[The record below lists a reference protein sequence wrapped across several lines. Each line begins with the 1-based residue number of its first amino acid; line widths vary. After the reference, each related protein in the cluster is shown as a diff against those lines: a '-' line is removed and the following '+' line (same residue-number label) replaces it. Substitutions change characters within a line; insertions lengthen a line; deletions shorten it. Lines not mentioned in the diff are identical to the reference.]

1 MGNDMAA
8 KLLIERQPGIELP
21 EGALRPTSHPP
32 GGSPPKAMNRESQVR
47 SVAVLLF
54 LLTVAAVVFAGFN
67 LNSEWKVQVP
77 DDGVWWVEQG
87 GRLTADRVD
96 PNGPGARS
104 GIKPGDQLISINGQ
118 EIQNISGLERQLY
131 RNGIWS
137 KAAYSLLRQ
146 SVPLDSSVIL
156 VPAERSLNNWLRL
169 IALIYLGIGLYV
181 LLRRWTAP
189 GSTHFYIFCLVSF
202 IAYSFKYTGKLN
214 DFDWTIY
221 WGNIAAGVLQPA
233 LFLHFVL
240 TFPEKR
246 ETVRKHPW
254 LMALVYVPAA
264 ALLAAHIIAMRWLQ
278 ASERLRWNL
287 DRMEMSYGSL
297 FFLVAAV
304 VLWYSYRH
312 ASTTILRQQLKW
324 VTRGTILA
332 IVPYTLFYV
341 IPYLMGSLPGATMK
355 VSALSLALLP
365 LTFGYAIFRYRLM
378 DVDLI
383 FKRGVVYTVAA
394 AIVLGLYFG
403 LVTGVALLVHNWR
416 PSSGPVGLILAVVV
430 TALLFDPVRKWIQD
444 RIDQFF
450 YRTRYDYR
458 RTLLEFGRELS
469 SETNLNTLLSSLI
482 DRLSRTLAVDR
493 MAIFLAGEETGKF
506 VPAKSFGMSVPGN
519 IDLGFLSAPR
529 PEQAGHLFFENTHQV
544 PRETPEAQYAIAR
557 LDLNYYIPCHA
568 QQKTVAVLGLGKTT
582 KGDFLS
588 SEDMELLETLGGYL
602 GVAIQNGQ
610 LYSSLQQKVA
620 EYERL
625 KDFNENI
632 VESINVGVMAL
643 DMEDRIESWNAQMEV
658 MYAVPRWQTLTQPLN
673 AIFPP
678 EFVEEFARM
687 RQDAGIRNL
696 YKFRLKTPAG
706 EVRTVNV
713 AIAPLVTR
721 KFQVIGRLVIMDDIT
736 ERIELEAQLSQ
747 SDKLSSIGLLAAG
760 VAHEVNTPL
769 AVISSYTQMLSKQL
783 QGDSQKAALLEKIT
797 RQTFRASEIVNN
809 LLNFSRTSG
818 SEIGDVDVNK
828 VIADTLALLEHQ
840 FKVAKVEVQ
849 NTPEPKLPA
858 IQGNAGRLQQVFLNL
873 FLNAKD
879 AMPGGGTLR
888 VATLN
893 GESVSVSI
901 SDTGTGIAPEHIQRI
916 YDPFFTTK
924 TSPREGQPR
933 GTGLGLSVT
942 YGIIQEHAGKIHV
955 ESSPGAGTTFTLDFP
970 LSRKAVASK
979 AEYV

>member
-1 MGNDMAA
+1 MAA
-8 KLLIERQPGIELP
+8 KLLITP
-21 EGALRPTSHPP
+21 PP
-32 GGSPPKAMNRESQVR
+32 GGERAEPHSRPVGAALVSPPKAMNRDSQVR
-47 SVAVLLF
+47 FVAVLLF

-67 LNSEWKVQVP
+67 LNAEWKFLVP
-77 DDGVWWVEQG
+77 DDGVWWVENG
-87 GRLTADRVD
+87 GRLTADRVE
-96 PNGPGARS
+96 NSGPGAKS
-104 GIKPGDQLISINGQ
+104 GIKPGDQLISVNGQ
-118 EIQNISGLERQLY
+118 EIRSMSGLERQLY
-131 RNGIWS
+131 RTGVWS
-137 KAAYSLLRQ
+137 KAAYSLSRQ
-146 SVPLDSSVIL
+146 SVPLDSTVIL

-202 IAYSFKYTGKLN
+202 VAYSFKYTGKFN

-246 ETVRKHPW
+246 QIVRKHPW
-254 LMALVYVPAA
+254 LLALVYLPAA
-264 ALLAAHIIAMRWLQ
+264 VLLTAHIIAMRWLQ

-287 DRMEMSYGSL
+287 DRVEMFYGSL
-297 FFLVAAV
+297 FFLSAAV
-304 VLWYSYRH
+304 VLWYSYRR

-332 IVPYTLFYV
+332 IVPYTLLYV
-341 IPYLMGSLPGATMK
+341 IPYLMGAVPGAAMK
-355 VSALSLALLP
+355 ISALSLALLP

-383 FKRGVVYTVAA
+383 FKRGVVYTLAA
-394 AIVLGLYFG
+394 AIVVGLYFG
-403 LVTGVALLVHNWR
+403 LVAAVALLVHNWQ
-416 PSSGPVGLILAVVV
+416 PSSGPIGLVLAVVV
-430 TALLFDPVRKWIQD
+430 TALLFDPVRKLIQD

-458 RTLLEFGRELS
+458 RTLLEFGRELG

-482 DRLSRTLAVDR
+482 DRLSHTLAVDR
-493 MAIFLAGEETGKF
+493 MAIFLAGDEPGKF
-506 VPAKSFGMSVPGN
+506 ALEKSFGLSLSGN
-519 IDLGFLSAPR
+519 IDLAFLNVQR
-529 PEQAGHLFFENTHQV
+529 PEQAGHMFFENTHQV
-544 PRETPEAQYAIAR
+544 PRESPSAQHAIAR

-568 QQKTVAVLGLGKTT
+568 QQKTIAVLGLGKTT

-602 GVAIQNGQ
+602 GIAIQNSQ
-610 LYSSLQQKVA
+610 LYASLQKKAA

-643 DMEDRIESWNAQMEV
+643 DMQDRIESWNAQMEV
-658 MYAVPRWQTLTQPLN
+658 MYALPRWQALTQPLKSV
-673 AIFPP
+673 FPP

-687 RQDAGIRNL
+687 RREPGIRNL
-696 YKFRLKTPAG
+696 YKFHLKTPAG

-713 AIAPLVTR
+713 ALAPLVTR
-721 KFQVIGRLVIMDDIT
+721 KFEVIGRLIIMDDIT
-736 ERIELEAQLSQ
+736 ERVELEAQLSQ

-783 QGDSQKAALLEKIT
+783 QGDPQKSGLLEKIT

-818 SEIGDVDVNK
+818 TEIGDVDVNK

-840 FKVAKVEVQ
+840 FKVGKIEVQ
-849 NTPEPKLPA
+849 NTLTAALPA
-858 IQGNAGRLQQVFLNL
+858 IQGNSGRLQQVFLNL

-893 GESVSVSI
+893 GDRVSVSVS
-901 SDTGTGIAPEHIQRI
+901 DTGSGIAPEHIQRI

-924 TSPREGQPR
+924 NSPREGQPR

-942 YGIIQEHAGKIHV
+942 YGIIQEHAGKIRV
-955 ESSPGAGTTFTLDFP
+955 ESNPGAGTTFTLDFP
-970 LSRKAVASK
+970 LSRKAAHSK

>member
-1 MGNDMAA
+1 MAA
-8 KLLIERQPGIELP
+8 KLLIEDQVELRLASPP
-21 EGALRPTSHPP
+21 EGVPLKP
-32 GGSPPKAMNRESQVR
+32 MNRESQVR

-54 LLTVAAVVFAGFN
+54 VLTVAAVVFAGFN
-67 LNSEWKVQVP
+67 FKAEWKFLVP
-77 DDGVWWVEQG
+77 DDGVWWVESG

-96 PNGPGARS
+96 PSGPGGKS
-104 GIKPGDQLISINGQ
+104 GIKPGDQLVSINGQ
-118 EIQNISGLERQLY
+118 DVQTMSGLERQLY
-131 RNGIWS
+131 RNGVWS
-137 KAAYSLLRQ
+137 KASYSLLRQ

-246 ETVRKHPW
+246 EMVRKHPW
-254 LMALVYVPAA
+254 LLAMVYMPAA
-264 ALLAAHIIAMRWLQ
+264 VLLTAHLTAMRLLQ

-297 FFLVAAV
+297 FFLAAAV
-304 VLWYSYRH
+304 LLWYSYRR
-312 ASTTILRQQLKW
+312 ARTTILRQQLKW

-332 IVPYTLFYV
+332 IVPYTIFYV

-383 FKRGVVYTVAA
+383 FKRGVVYTLAA
-394 AIVLGLYFG
+394 AIIVGMYFA
-403 LVTGVALLVHNWR
+403 LVAGVALLVHNWR
-416 PSSGPVGLILAVVV
+416 PSSGPMGLVLAVVV

-444 RIDQFF
+444 HIDQFF
-450 YRTRYDYR
+450 YRTSYDYR
-458 RTLLEFGRELS
+458 RTLLEFGRELG

-493 MAIFLAGEETGKF
+493 MAIFVAGEAAGQL
-506 VPAKSFGMSVPGN
+506 VLAKSFGLSAPGN
-519 IDLGFLSAPR
+519 IDLSFLSAPR

-544 PRETPEAQYAIAR
+544 LRETPEAQQAIAR

-568 QQKTVAVLGLGKTT
+568 QQKTIAVLGLGKTT
-582 KGDFLS
+582 QGDFLS

-602 GVAIQNGQ
+602 GIAIQNGQ
-610 LYSSLQQKVA
+610 LYASLQQKAA

-658 MYAVPRWQTLTQPLN
+658 MYAVPRWQTLTQPLKT
-673 AIFPP
+673 IFPA
-678 EFVEEFARM
+678 EFVEEFNRM
-687 RQDAGIRNL
+687 RQDTGIRNL
-696 YKFRLKTPAG
+696 YKFHLKTPAG

-736 ERIELEAQLSQ
+736 ERVDLEAQLSQ
-747 SDKLSSIGLLAAG
+747 ADKLSSIGLLAAG

-769 AVISSYTQMLSKQL
+769 AVISSYTQMLAKQL
-783 QGDSQKAALLEKIT
+783 QGDPQKGSLLEKIT

-828 VIADTLALLEHQ
+828 VIGDTLALLEHQ

-849 NTPEPKLPA
+849 NALAPKLPA

-879 AMPGGGTLR
+879 AMPGGGKLR

-893 GESVSVSI
+893 GESVSVSV

-924 TSPREGQPR
+924 TSPPARPGPRHRPWPLCHLRHHPGTCGQDSR
-933 GTGLGLSVT
+933 GEQSRRP
-942 YGIIQEHAGKIHV
+942 A
-955 ESSPGAGTTFTLDFP
+955 PP
-970 LSRKAVASK
+970 LSSISL
-979 AEYV
+979 